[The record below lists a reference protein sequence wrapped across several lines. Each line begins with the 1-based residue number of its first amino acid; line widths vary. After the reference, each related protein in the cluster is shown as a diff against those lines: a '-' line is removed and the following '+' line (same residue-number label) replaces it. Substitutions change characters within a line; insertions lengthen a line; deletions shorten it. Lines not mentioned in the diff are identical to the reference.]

1 MHSPLLQLSATFTE
15 LHLVLVTEE
24 GLSVNILLRVLA
36 VQHSRGVNP
45 LPSRIDITFTQK
57 SYIWPSLNNKRKKKM
72 FEPPCLH
79 LWFPLC
85 AAQVDGPLPPSE
97 SCRPRSPLSGGRSRS
112 SGTRHYEHYL
122 ALFHMIPGI
131 TNWSPEGNIDSGAEK
146 VNGHCVNGAV
156 PVQDHQ
162 QQLGSLG
169 GHIKGRGSI
178 ENILYLHHLRYA
190 LQHKYTYCQ
199 IQFPNTAFLET
210 CLYFKSTSFIY
221 VKLFL

>member
-24 GLSVNILLRVLA
+24 GLGVNILLRVLA
-36 VQHSRGVNP
+36 VQHSRGVDP
-45 LPSRIDITFTQK
+45 LPSRVYITFTQN
-57 SYIWPSLNNKRKKKM
+57 SYI
-72 FEPPCLH
+72 E
-79 LWFPLC
+79 
-85 AAQVDGPLPPSE
+85 AQVVDGPLPPSE

-190 LQHKYTYCQ
+190 LQHKHTYRQ
-199 IQFPNTAFLET
+199 IQFPNAAFLEP
-210 CLYFKSTSFIY
+210 CL
-221 VKLFL
+221 LL